1 MDWLVQLEEVT
12 LDLTIIE
19 HIILFENQ
27 FTVFAMDI
35 FSQFYKKACWRYLL
49 ILERYDRRA
58 IW

>member
-35 FSQFYKKACWRYLL
+35 FSQFYKKAC
-49 ILERYDRRA
+49 
-58 IW
+58 